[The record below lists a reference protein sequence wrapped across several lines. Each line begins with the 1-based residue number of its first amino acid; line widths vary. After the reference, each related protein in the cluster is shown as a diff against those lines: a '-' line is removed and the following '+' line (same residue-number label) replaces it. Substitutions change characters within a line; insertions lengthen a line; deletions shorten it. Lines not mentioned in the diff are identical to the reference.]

1 MKRAK
6 TIVIKDP
13 KLRKIRDNLRK
24 ILILECVAREEE
36 ISARMR
42 KLQLGKDGSLRSLS
56 ITEGEE
62 ISKLDVQLRK
72 YMFSMRESICFC
84 QMCHSSNKD
93 MSYNPKLKRWD
104 CVDCSKE
111 LEFSEL
117 CESATSS

>member
-6 TIVIKDP
+6 TIIIKDP

-24 ILILECVAREEE
+24 ILILECVAREKE
-36 ISARMR
+36 ISVRMR
-42 KLQLGKDGSLRSLS
+42 KLQLGDDGGLRSLS

-62 ISKLDVQLRK
+62 ISKLDVELRK
-72 YMFSMRESICFC
+72 YMFSMRGSICFC

-104 CVDCSKE
+104 CVDCSRE
-111 LEFSEL
+111 LEL
-117 CESATSS
+117 CESMT